1 MSTPQTTQNQFV
13 DVSLQDPQQTLTQD
27 FYHQD
32 QTLPQTFTASTACVR
47 EKKNVVSNVTTL
59 SLYEQDWMR
68 QIDDMLNCDEAN
80 CAFATLQKKMEQ
92 DEKQKTTV
100 KENKNS
106 KITVWLF
113 NNTYLAC
120 GITFKKRFYYK
131 HIHNVQTIVLVAVA
145 VILLLGVLLLCY
157 FILNGKIFI
166 KY

>member
-1 MSTPQTTQNQFV
+1 M
-13 DVSLQDPQQTLTQD
+13 
-27 FYHQD
+27 
-32 QTLPQTFTASTACVR
+32 
-47 EKKNVVSNVTTL
+47 SNVTTL

-120 GITFKKRFYYK
+120 GITFKKRFYDK

-145 VILLLGVLLLCY
+145 VILLLGLLLLCY

>member
-1 MSTPQTTQNQFV
+1 MSTPQTTQNRSV
-13 DVSLQDPQQTLTQD
+13 DVPLQTSLSKTQQP
-27 FYHQD
+27 QD
-32 QTLPQTFTASTACVR
+32 QTSPQTFTASTACVR

-59 SLYEQDWMR
+59 SLYEQEWRR

-113 NNTYLAC
+113 NNTYFAC
-120 GITFKKRFYYK
+120 GITFKKRFYDK
-131 HIHNVQTIVLVAVA
+131 HIHIIQTTVGVLPA
-145 VILLLGVLLLCY
+145 VILLLLFLILCS
-157 FILNGKIFI
+157 FILSGKILI
-166 KY
+166 EY

>member
-32 QTLPQTFTASTACVR
+32 QPLPQTFTASTVCVR
-47 EKKNVVSNVTTL
+47 EKKNAVSNVTTL
-59 SLYEQDWMR
+59 SLYEQVWMG
-68 QIDDMLNCDEAN
+68 QIDDMLNCDKAN
-80 CAFATLQKKMEQ
+80 CAFAALQKKMEQ

-100 KENKNS
+100 KENKNN

-113 NNTYLAC
+113 NNTYFAC

-131 HIHNVQTIVLVAVA
+131 HIHNVQTIVLLAVG
-145 VILLLGVLLLCY
+145 VILLLGLLLLCY
-157 FILNGKIFI
+157 LVLSRNILIT
-166 KY
+166 Y